1 MRKYAVIDVGS
12 NSVRLM
18 FVADGKVLYKTL
30 STTRLGEG
38 IAQTRTLS
46 AEAMQRTVLAINT
59 FYDRAKADG
68 AEQVAV
74 FATASV
80 RSAKNGN
87 VFVQAVKE
95 HCGLVVD
102 VIDGQT
108 EAEIGAMGALG
119 TGDGTIIDVGGA
131 STEIAVRKDGKLI
144 YKKSV
149 DVGVVRL
156 KDVCGRDIHALKTYG
171 KDKTSAFTDAPIL
184 QDVYAIGG
192 TATTLATQF
201 LQLTEY
207 NSNVVTGTRITLDNM
222 RKLADKLSLLSVEET
237 AKLPCMPTGRADVLL
252 GGTLWLVTVMEEL
265 NIPAIVVSD
274 RDNLE
279 GYAQRKGWL

>member
-46 AEAMQRTVLAINT
+46 ESAISRTVSAVGA
-59 FYDRAKADG
+59 FYDRAQKDG

-74 FATASV
+74 FATAAV
-80 RSAKNGN
+80 RSAINGTA
-87 VFVQAVKE
+87 FVQAVKDA
-95 HCGLVVD
+95 CGLQVD

-108 EAEIGAMGALG
+108 EAEIGASGALG

-131 STEIAVRKDGKLI
+131 STEIAVKKDGKLI
-144 YKKSV
+144 YKESV
-149 DVGVVRL
+149 NVGVVRL
-156 KDVCGRDIHALKTYG
+156 KDVCGRDIRALQVYC
-171 KDKTSAFTDAPIL
+171 KDKTVAFANAPITL
-184 QDVYAIGG
+184 DVYAIGG
-192 TATTLATQF
+192 TATTLAAQF
-201 LQLTEY
+201 LQLEKY
-207 NSNVVTGTRITLDNM
+207 NSDLVTGTRITIEDMHN
-222 RKLADKLSLLSVEET
+222 LADKLSSLSIEET

-252 GGTLWLVTVMEEL
+252 GGTLWLIALMEDL
-265 NIPAIVVSD
+265 KIPAIVVSD